1 MCKAHKMISCRIKY
15 SSQKRLLTAII
26 VTDTPNILTLK
37 TISTFK
43 SPTINGR
50 YYEEENNKKT
60 TTNKKSKN
68 QIRRR
73 ECYWYPPSSGRKKKR
88 KRHIYCCK
96 APQPTRLE
104 LPRLSNHGI
113 VKRMNASRNVTSYF
127 FSASTDPLSHITF
140 NESGEQNKTA
150 KML

>member
-1 MCKAHKMISCRIKY
+1 MCKAQKMIICHIKH
-15 SSQKRLLTAII
+15 STQKRWLTTII
-26 VTDTPNILTLK
+26 VADTLNILTLK
-37 TISTFK
+37 TISTLK
-43 SPTINGR
+43 SPTINGLFWK
-50 YYEEENNKKT
+50 ET
-60 TTNKKSKN
+60 LL
-68 QIRRR
+68 RRR
-73 ECYWYPPSSGRKKKR
+73 KQITNPKKKKRVLLVSPIQLAKKR

-96 APQPTRLE
+96 APQPARLE

-127 FSASTDPLSHITF
+127 FSASTDPLSHIIY